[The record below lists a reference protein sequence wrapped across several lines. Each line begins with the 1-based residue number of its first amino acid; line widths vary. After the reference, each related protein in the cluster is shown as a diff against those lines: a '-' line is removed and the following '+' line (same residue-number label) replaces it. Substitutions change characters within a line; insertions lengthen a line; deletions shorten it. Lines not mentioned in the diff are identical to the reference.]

1 MIEEWRPIEGYEG
14 LYEVSNTGQVR
25 SLDRYDERNCFREGR
40 ILKLYTRKGGYLF
53 VQLHLNGKG
62 KNYLVHRLVA
72 IAFIPNPDNLPE
84 VNHLDEDKTNNR
96 VENLEFCDRKYNI
109 NYGTRTDKVRNTAI
123 KNGYWL
129 NLNDEERKIYH
140 NEYQKK
146 FYKENKDKI
155 RDYMKKYYQDH
166 KNEYSDYQREY
177 YQEHKEKI
185 CERHKENYR
194 KKRLEKMTIQHNV
207 TLTQ

>member
-1 MIEEWRPIEGYEG
+1 MIEEIWKDILGYEG
-14 LYEVSNTGQVR
+14 LYQVSSYGRVR
-25 SLDRYDERNCFREGR
+25 SLDRYDRMNHFLKGR

-109 NYGTRTDKVRNTAI
+109 NFGTRKDKVRNTAI

-146 FYKENKDKI
+146 YYLSKKK
-155 RDYMKKYYQDH
+155 DYMKKYYLEH
-166 KNEYSDYQREY
+166 KKKICEQKRNY
-177 YQEHKEKI
+177 YQENKEKI

>member
-1 MIEEWRPIEGYEG
+1 MNSEEIWKDIIGYEG
-14 LYEVSNTGQVR
+14 LYQVSSLGRVR
-25 SLDRYDERNCFREGR
+25 SLDRYDSRNCFWEGR

-109 NYGTRTDKVRNTAI
+109 NFGTRIDKVRNTAI
-123 KNGYWL
+123 KNGTWL

-146 FYKENKDKI
+146 YYKENKDKI

-166 KNEYSDYQREY
+166 KNEQSDYQREY

-185 CERHKENYR
+185 CERHKREYQR
-194 KKRLEKMTIQHNV
+194 KKREKDGYTI
-207 TLTQ
+207 